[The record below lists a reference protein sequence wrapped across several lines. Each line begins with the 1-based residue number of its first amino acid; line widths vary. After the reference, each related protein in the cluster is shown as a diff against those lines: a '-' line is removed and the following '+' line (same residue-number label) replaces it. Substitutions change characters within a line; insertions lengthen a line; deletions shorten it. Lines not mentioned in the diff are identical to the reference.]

1 MSSEAQTPTPP
12 TPPAQS
18 AFFRALNAPRYER
31 QSEIRQYEET
41 SGRALIVVHGPI
53 APTIITPFADA
64 VNDVSRGAPLDLML
78 TSIGG
83 DGETALRMASMCH
96 GERED
101 FRIIVADMAASAA
114 TLLSLAA
121 ETIVMSDTSALGP
134 IDPQVLMQKR
144 LQYIPA
150 KDIVAIVEDLE
161 ERTRDNPQAFE
172 LYVSLLADIDAIIY
186 QTAKAAI
193 RRTEELVPELLR
205 LQQNPPSAEAIK
217 RHRTTTAK
225 PCDALSDYRTS
236 ARHTTRSP
244 SSVYVIQVRR
254 MGHAVETSCSVRRVA
269 RCVFQRQRRHRGPQ
283 GLLSFQ
289 RERVM
294 THAVN
299 HVSILRMCPLR
310 PAGLVAAH

>member
-1 MSSEAQTPTPP
+1 
-12 TPPAQS
+12 
-18 AFFRALNAPRYER
+18 
-31 QSEIRQYEET
+31 
-41 SGRALIVVHGPI
+41 
-53 APTIITPFADA
+53 
-64 VNDVSRGAPLDLML
+64 ML

-144 LQYIPA
+144 IQYIPA

-161 ERTRDNPQAFE
+161 ERTKENPQAFE

-205 LQQNPPSAEAIK
+205 LQQNPPSAEAINDIAQQLQSHAMHSATIGHQHATQLGLPVLYMSSQSDEWDMLW
-217 RHRTTTAK
+217 RLHARYV
-225 PCDALSDYRTS
+225 ALLGAYSSD
-236 ARHTTRSP
+236 
-244 SSVYVIQVRR
+244 SVAIEGRKVSFHFNVR
-254 MGHAVETSCSVRRVA
+254 ES
-269 RCVFQRQRRHRGPQ
+269 
-283 GLLSFQ
+283 
-289 RERVM
+289 
-294 THAVN
+294 
-299 HVSILRMCPLR
+299 
-310 PAGLVAAH
+310 

>member
-41 SGRALIVVHGPI
+41 SGRALVVVHGPI

-205 LQQNPPSAEAIK
+205 LQQNPPSAEAINDIAQQLQSHAMHSATIGHQHATQLGLPVLYMSSK
-217 RHRTTTAK
+217 SDEWDMLWRLHARYV
-225 PCDALSDYRTS
+225 ALLGAYSSD
-236 ARHTTRSP
+236 
-244 SSVYVIQVRR
+244 SVAIEGRKVSFHFNVR
-254 MGHAVETSCSVRRVA
+254 ES
-269 RCVFQRQRRHRGPQ
+269 
-283 GLLSFQ
+283 
-289 RERVM
+289 
-294 THAVN
+294 
-299 HVSILRMCPLR
+299 
-310 PAGLVAAH
+310 

>member
-1 MSSEAQTPTPP
+1 MSSEAQTP

-161 ERTRDNPQAFE
+161 ERTKENPQAFE

-205 LQQNPPSAEAIK
+205 LQQNPPSAEAINDIAQQLQSHAMHSATIGHQHATQLGLPVLYMSSQSDEWDMLW
-217 RHRTTTAK
+217 RLHARYV
-225 PCDALSDYRTS
+225 ALLGAYSSD
-236 ARHTTRSP
+236 
-244 SSVYVIQVRR
+244 SVAIEGRKVSFHYNVR
-254 MGHAVETSCSVRRVA
+254 ES
-269 RCVFQRQRRHRGPQ
+269 
-283 GLLSFQ
+283 
-289 RERVM
+289 
-294 THAVN
+294 
-299 HVSILRMCPLR
+299 
-310 PAGLVAAH
+310 

>member
-1 MSSEAQTPTPP
+1 MSSEAQTSTPP
-12 TPPAQS
+12 PQS
-18 AFFRALNAPRYER
+18 PFFRALNAPRYER

-53 APTIITPFADA
+53 APTIITPFSDA

-83 DGETALRMASMCH
+83 DGETALRMGSMCH

-134 IDPQVLMQKR
+134 IDPQVLMKKR

-161 ERTRDNPQAFE
+161 ERTKENPQAFE

-205 LQQNPPSAEAIK
+205 LQQNPPSAEAINDIAQQLQSHAMHSATIGHQHATQLGLPVLYMSSQSDEWDMLW
-217 RHRTTTAK
+217 RLHARYV
-225 PCDALSDYRTS
+225 ALLGAYPSD
-236 ARHTTRSP
+236 
-244 SSVYVIQVRR
+244 SVAIEGRKVSFHFNVR
-254 MGHAVETSCSVRRVA
+254 ES
-269 RCVFQRQRRHRGPQ
+269 
-283 GLLSFQ
+283 
-289 RERVM
+289 
-294 THAVN
+294 
-299 HVSILRMCPLR
+299 
-310 PAGLVAAH
+310 

>member
-1 MSSEAQTPTPP
+1 MSSEAQTP

-31 QSEIRQYEET
+31 QSEIRQYEEI
-41 SGRALIVVHGPI
+41 SSRALIVVHGPI

-161 ERTRDNPQAFE
+161 ERTKENPQAFE

-205 LQQNPPSAEAIK
+205 LQQNPPSAEAINGIAQQLQS
-217 RHRTTTAK
+217 HAMHSATIGHQHAK
-225 PCDALSDYRTS
+225 QLGLPVLYMSSQSDEWDMLWRLHARYVALLGAYSSD
-236 ARHTTRSP
+236 
-244 SSVYVIQVRR
+244 SVAIEGRKVSFHFNVR
-254 MGHAVETSCSVRRVA
+254 ES
-269 RCVFQRQRRHRGPQ
+269 
-283 GLLSFQ
+283 
-289 RERVM
+289 
-294 THAVN
+294 
-299 HVSILRMCPLR
+299 
-310 PAGLVAAH
+310 

>member
-1 MSSEAQTPTPP
+1 MSSEAQTP

-161 ERTRDNPQAFE
+161 ERTKENPQAFE
-172 LYVSLLADIDAIIY
+172 LYVSLLADIDAVIY

-205 LQQNPPSAEAIK
+205 LQQNPPSAEAINDIAQQLQSHAMHSATIGHQHATQLGLPVLYMSSQSDEWDMLW
-217 RHRTTTAK
+217 RLHARYV
-225 PCDALSDYRTS
+225 ALLGAYSSD
-236 ARHTTRSP
+236 
-244 SSVYVIQVRR
+244 SVAIEGRKVSFHFNVR
-254 MGHAVETSCSVRRVA
+254 ES
-269 RCVFQRQRRHRGPQ
+269 
-283 GLLSFQ
+283 
-289 RERVM
+289 
-294 THAVN
+294 
-299 HVSILRMCPLR
+299 
-310 PAGLVAAH
+310 

>member
-1 MSSEAQTPTPP
+1 MSSKAETPTSPP
-12 TPPAQS
+12 QS
-18 AFFRALNAPRYER
+18 PFFRALNAPRYER

-64 VNDVSRGAPLDLML
+64 INDVSRGAPLDLML

-121 ETIVMSDTSALGP
+121 EKIVMSDTSALGP
-134 IDPQVLMQKR
+134 IDPQVFMQKR
-144 LQYIPA
+144 RQYIPA
-150 KDIVAIVEDLE
+150 KNIVAIVEDLE
-161 ERTRDNPQAFE
+161 ARTKEDPQAFE
-172 LYVSLLADIDAIIY
+172 LYVSLLADIDAVIY

-205 LQQNPPSAEAIK
+205 LQQNPPAAETINDIAQQLQSHAMHSATIGHQHATELGLPVLYMSSQSDEWDMLWRLHARYVALLGAYSSDSVAIEGRK
-217 RHRTTTAK
+217 VSFHFN
-225 PCDALSDYRTS
+225 
-236 ARHTTRSP
+236 
-244 SSVYVIQVRR
+244 VR
-254 MGHAVETSCSVRRVA
+254 ES
-269 RCVFQRQRRHRGPQ
+269 
-283 GLLSFQ
+283 
-289 RERVM
+289 
-294 THAVN
+294 
-299 HVSILRMCPLR
+299 
-310 PAGLVAAH
+310 